1 VQPLCAEAG
10 ATLRYDFEGTSLDM
24 LREMVIMGLGITF
37 MPGLYAARELVGDPS
52 VRVVKIADR
61 SLHRTVFM
69 GWRKSSARQEAFLD
83 MAEFFRR
90 VARSIPEIAHID
102 ALG

>member
-1 VQPLCAEAG
+1 
-10 ATLRYDFEGTSLDM
+10 M

-37 MPGLYAARELVGDPS
+37 MPGLYAARELVSDPA

-90 VARSIPEIAHID
+90 VARSIPEIAHIE
-102 ALG
+102 ASS

>member
-1 VQPLCAEAG
+1 
-10 ATLRYDFEGTSLDM
+10 
-24 LREMVIMGLGITF
+24 
-37 MPGLYAARELVGDPS
+37 
-52 VRVVKIADR
+52 VKIADR

-102 ALG
+102 APS